1 MKDYSKGK
9 IYKII
14 DESNGDV
21 YIGSTIQSLEERFLR
36 HKIFKEY
43 NKEKCNCKI
52 FLIEDYP
59 CNSKRE
65 LEMREQYF
73 IDNTD
78 CINKTSSYREINF
91 HKEQARI
98 RASKY
103 YEKNKEKC
111 NSFNKLNHAK
121 RMNDKNYRDKR
132 NKYMRDLRLYQESWG
147 GRTDKYY
154 NNSLL
159 KIDVNLFL

>member
-21 YIGSTIQSLEERFLR
+21 YIGSTIQSLKRRF
-36 HKIFKEY
+36 HTHQIFKDY
-43 NKEKCNCKI
+43 NKLKCNCKI
-52 FLIEDYP
+52 ILIEDYP
-59 CNSKRE
+59 CNSRRE
-65 LEMREQYF
+65 LEKREQYF

-78 CINKTSSYREINF
+78 CINKLNSYLTPEEHMKMKLHCANRWRNNNRERVNECRRKI
-91 HKEQARI
+91 
-98 RASKY
+98 
-103 YEKNKEKC
+103 
-111 NSFNKLNHAK
+111 K
-121 RMNDKNYRDKR
+121 R
-132 NKYMRDLRLYQESWG
+132 YQETWG
-147 GRTDKYY
+147 GRIDKYY